1 MRAKHRAANNKYL
14 QGGVR
19 KSTRLTILV
28 VIYTLFLTVTI
39 IAHAKEGMRRFA
51 EQPVLIGIW
60 SVCFLLCLTYHKK
73 RSTYPVSA
81 EHTTLPLLTVMLL
94 VTGYFS
100 DVCLLYTSPSPRD

>member
-39 IAHAKEGMRRFA
+39 IAHAKEGMRDSRSSQYSSA
-51 EQPVLIGIW
+51 YGRCVSC
-60 SVCFLLCLTYHKK
+60 SV
-73 RSTYPVSA
+73 
-81 EHTTLPLLTVMLL
+81 
-94 VTGYFS
+94 
-100 DVCLLYTSPSPRD
+100 